1 MTNPNKNEYQKN
13 TKQFPQKIQANSTQ
27 NPEQIPGQFQQKAN
41 KFQVN
46 SEQIPIKLCKTIK
59 QRDLVWIQLIRWC

>member
-27 NPEQIPGQFQQKAN
+27 NPNKFHTISRSISTEGEQIPGQFRTNSN
-41 KFQVN
+41 K
-46 SEQIPIKLCKTIK
+46 TM
-59 QRDLVWIQLIRWC
+59 